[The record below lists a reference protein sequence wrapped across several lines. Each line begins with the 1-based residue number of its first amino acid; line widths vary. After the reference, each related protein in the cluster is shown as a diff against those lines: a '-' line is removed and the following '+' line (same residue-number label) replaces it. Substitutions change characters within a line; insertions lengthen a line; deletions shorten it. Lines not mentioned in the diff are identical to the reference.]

1 MPESTLESRVNK
13 TRCVT
18 CGNFFW
24 RWDEDRTQCRQCDP
38 GTPEEVKARLEEIRR
53 GVVRL

>member
-1 MPESTLESRVNK
+1 MTDSTLESRVNK

-38 GTPEEVKARLEEIRR
+38 GTPEEVKAQLYQINH
-53 GVVRL
+53 GTVKL